1 MKAKAL
7 VSAYSDGSGFKL
19 VRIYLE
25 QDFENAESDLELLKE
40 HGSDCLN
47 WSLEDVE
54 VYGTENKERLI
65 KKLVQLPNG
74 KIIER

>member
-7 VSAYSDGSGFKL
+7 VSAYSDGSGFKV

-25 QDFENAESDLELLKE
+25 QDFDKAESDLELLQE
-40 HGSDCLN
+40 YGSDSKN
-47 WSLEDVE
+47 WSLEEVE

-65 KKLVQLPNG
+65 KKLVQLPNEL
-74 KIIER
+74 ID